1 MKRRLAVVLL
11 ATSLGSTSQVRA
23 AIGPERAGADA
34 RTFLSGSAAR
44 FCSAPPS
51 RLGPD
56 ALRLCPLA
64 DVAGC
69 EPLARACAA
78 AAAAPPEVSNKSGNF
93 DWVAAI
99 FGRFARAA
107 LWLMFGGLAA
117 FAIALAI
124 AAFRRARTD
133 RALADA
139 RPQAS
144 AASVAGPAAAADAD
158 EPNAARLLGRAE
170 ALREAGRHEH
180 ALYIFLQAAL
190 AALDARRAIRL
201 ASGRTYGEYV
211 RECREPSARE
221 PLRELV
227 REVDR
232 VKFGGAA
239 ATSVAS
245 GLAAERAGRLVRAAA
260 TLAALT
266 LALAACGSHERPR
279 RTASEPAGTEVLEE
293 LLSRQGVTAGPLV
306 GSLARL
312 PMPSPGADADR
323 AVLVDLERTPIDGP
337 TALHL
342 MEWAREGGVL
352 VLLGRTDLWPAALGA
367 TSAASASLEV
377 NTSMEVARD
386 GDDEPSDADEPRAS
400 SVRYAGR
407 LAAPAALSMDCGPFA
422 ASSPDENTLA
432 WTGDGV
438 AFASFCAVGAGAVL
452 GVASDD
458 LFTNIGLMHPGNAEV
473 AFAIVARSHAS
484 DVRIAQPMDGIAPPS
499 SPVASLARAGLGVG
513 MWHALAASF
522 LLFWAA
528 GVRLSRAAE
537 AQQTPRRAF
546 VEHVEATGFLYARAG
561 ASGHALTAFARFAV
575 ERLRAAMPRA
585 ASGPVAFLAQRSGTP
600 FEECDRICAAATNP
614 PNPMATAA
622 ENLAELRRLTA
633 LYVRAMRRA
642 AP

>member
-1 MKRRLAVVLL
+1 LL
-11 ATSLGSTSQVRA
+11 GATSQARA

-56 ALRLCPLA
+56 ARRLCPLA

-69 EPLARACAA
+69 EPLARACAE
-78 AAAAPPEVSNKSGNF
+78 AAAAPPEVSRKSGNF
-93 DWVAAI
+93 DWLAAT

-117 FAIALAI
+117 FAIALAMQ
-124 AAFRRARTD
+124 AFRRARAD

-144 AASVAGPAAAADAD
+144 ATSVAGPAAAADAD
-158 EPNAARLLGRAE
+158 ESDAARLLGRAA

-279 RTASEPAGTEVLEE
+279 RTASDPAGTEVLEE

-306 GSLARL
+306 GALARL
-312 PMPSPGADADR
+312 PMPSPGAGAGR
-323 AVLVDLERTPIDGP
+323 AVLVDLERTPIDEP
-337 TALHL
+337 TARHL
-342 MEWAREGGVL
+342 IEWAREGGVL
-352 VLLGRTDLWPAALGA
+352 VLLGRIDLWPAALGA
-367 TSAASASLEV
+367 TSAASTSVEV
-377 NTSMEVARD
+377 TTSVEVALD
-386 GDDEPSDADEPRAS
+386 DDEPSDPDDPRPRA
-400 SVRYAGR
+400 VRYAGR
-407 LAAPAALSMDCGPFA
+407 LAAPAALSMDCGPGA
-422 ASSPDENTLA
+422 GSSSDEHTLA

-438 AFASFCAVGAGAVL
+438 AFASVCAVGAGAVV

-458 LFTNIGLMHPGNAEV
+458 VFTNIGLMHPGNAEV

-499 SPVASLARAGLGVG
+499 SPAASLARAGLGVG
-513 MWHALAASF
+513 MWHALAASL
-522 LLFWAA
+522 LLFWSA
-528 GVRLSRAAE
+528 GVRLSRAAD
-537 AQQTPRRAF
+537 AQQAPRRAF

-585 ASGPVAFLAQRSGTP
+585 ASGPVAFLAQRSAAP
-600 FEECDRICAAATNP
+600 FEDCDRLCAAATSP
-614 PNPMATAA
+614 PDPRATAA
-622 ENLAELRRLTA
+622 ENLAALRRLTA